1 MQKAPLPPRTRKSVS
16 FVVNKPIIVAPRRN
30 FLQQSNVGDTSQ
42 RNRQQI
48 FEMLIKG
55 VTNPPPGVSLE
66 ALEA

>member
-1 MQKAPLPPRTRKSVS
+1 VS